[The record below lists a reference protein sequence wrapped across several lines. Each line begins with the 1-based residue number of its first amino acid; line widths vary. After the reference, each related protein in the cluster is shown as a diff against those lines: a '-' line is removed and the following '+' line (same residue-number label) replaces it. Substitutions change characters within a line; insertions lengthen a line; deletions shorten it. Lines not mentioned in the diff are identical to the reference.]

1 MDIKKFKDFQEAVLI
16 TNQLN
21 NGRNIKYII
30 LKDNVVT
37 FLEEITLYDLINFD
51 FIIALGVKITHN
63 GRYQNSGGILLGMFD
78 KNFDLAR
85 KITLENGWSI
95 TNIRFTKYK
104 ESWYDTYKPILVVKS
119 PIGEEKEISVE
130 KSWDKAFPEIIE
142 EAKNL

>member
-37 FLEEITLYDLINFD
+37 FLDEITLYDLINFD
-51 FIIALGVKITHN
+51 FIIAVSTKITNN
-63 GRYQNSGGILLGMFD
+63 GPYENSGGILLGMFD

-104 ESWYDTYKPILVVKS
+104 ESWYNTNKPILVVKS

-142 EAKNL
+142 EAQNL